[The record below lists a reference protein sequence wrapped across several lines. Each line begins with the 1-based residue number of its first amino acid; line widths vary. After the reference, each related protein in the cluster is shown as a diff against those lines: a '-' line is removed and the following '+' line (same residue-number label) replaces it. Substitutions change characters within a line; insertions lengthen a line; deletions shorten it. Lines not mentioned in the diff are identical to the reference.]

1 MDIKFLYEEES
12 KEATRKESVT
22 LTAEMMANLPED
34 LLQELRGT
42 ILVMNREDAL
52 EVIARIADRAPE
64 AAAALKELVNNY
76 QMDELRSL
84 LEIDRRK

>member
-1 MDIKFLYEEES
+1 M
-12 KEATRKESVT
+12 
-22 LTAEMMANLPED
+22 
-34 LLQELRGT
+34 QELRGT